1 MGRLSDSFSIVV
13 SHAAR
18 VGYLV
23 ISRILFC
30 VVGGIALNGL
40 LLYSQYPGLQ
50 SAWQSGNWASLF
62 VSGMLLPFLVLT
74 LIAYLVLGY
83 RQGLA
88 TALEYIWNILSG
100 PLLDAVAAR
109 AAALVTRTS
118 EPIAPQF
125 KKIVSSIDDVAQ
137 QTRTSEPIAPQ
148 FKKIVS
154 SIDDVAQHL
163 PAKRWW
169 LQKLVKLLLKRLPF
183 AQHLS
188 NPELLRRAQSLGDE
202 NAIATL
208 LRAELDRIRL
218 PNVAWIPL
226 AVLVPVNIV
235 VVLFL
240 G

>member
-137 QTRTSEPIAPQ
+137 H
-148 FKKIVS
+148 V
-154 SIDDVAQHL
+154 

>member
-137 QTRTSEPIAPQ
+137 Q
-148 FKKIVS
+148 
-154 SIDDVAQHL
+154 L

>member
-137 QTRTSEPIAPQ
+137 H
-148 FKKIVS
+148 V
-154 SIDDVAQHL
+154 

-183 AQHLS
+183 SQHLS

>member
-137 QTRTSEPIAPQ
+137 
-148 FKKIVS
+148 
-154 SIDDVAQHL
+154 HL

>member
-1 MGRLSDSFSIVV
+1 MVKKHMGRLSDSFSIVV

-137 QTRTSEPIAPQ
+137 
-148 FKKIVS
+148 
-154 SIDDVAQHL
+154 HL

>member
-1 MGRLSDSFSIVV
+1 MVKKHMGRLSDSFSIVV

-137 QTRTSEPIAPQ
+137 Q
-148 FKKIVS
+148 
-154 SIDDVAQHL
+154 L